1 MEKQEIESYKKAG
14 DIAKR
19 VVAYARDFIKPGML
33 LIDIANKIDSKID
46 ELGVEAAFPVNLS
59 LNEIAAH
66 YTPSADDETIAEGLL
81 KVDIGVSVNG
91 YIADVAFS
99 LDLTEDK
106 RYEEMIRLNEKVLDN
121 AISGLSANSLEKD
134 IGNSIYDEIEHYN
147 RKNETGFAIIQNL
160 SGHSLDKD
168 NVHAGLT
175 ISNYK
180 NSKTAPLKDSA
191 FAVEPFL
198 TTGLGHVTEGK
209 ASDIFVLQTDELG
222 ARDRD
227 ARELLKFIIENYK
240 TRPFCKRW
248 LEKKGFKKINFL
260 LKILENQGILHN
272 YPVLIEKS
280 KKPVSQA
287 EHTILILGKD
297 VIVTTR

>member
-66 YTPSADDETIAEGLL
+66 YTPSADDETLAEGLL

-106 RYEEMIRLNEKVLDN
+106 
-121 AISGLSANSLEKD
+121 
-134 IGNSIYDEIEHYN
+134 
-147 RKNETGFAIIQNL
+147 
-160 SGHSLDKD
+160 
-168 NVHAGLT
+168 
-175 ISNYK
+175 
-180 NSKTAPLKDSA
+180 
-191 FAVEPFL
+191 
-198 TTGLGHVTEGK
+198 
-209 ASDIFVLQTDELG
+209 
-222 ARDRD
+222 
-227 ARELLKFIIENYK
+227 
-240 TRPFCKRW
+240 
-248 LEKKGFKKINFL
+248 
-260 LKILENQGILHN
+260 
-272 YPVLIEKS
+272 
-280 KKPVSQA
+280 
-287 EHTILILGKD
+287 
-297 VIVTTR
+297 

>member
-14 DIAKR
+14 NIAKE
-19 VVAYARDFIKPGML
+19 VVAFAKSFIKPRML
-33 LIDIANKIDSKID
+33 LIDIANKIDANIE
-46 ELGVEAAFPVNLS
+46 ELGGEAAFPVNLS

-66 YTPSADDETIAEGLL
+66 YTPSNGDETLAEGLL
-81 KVDIGVSVNG
+81 KVDIGVAIDG

-106 RYEEMIRLNEKVLDN
+106 RYEEMIKLNEKVLEN
-121 AISGLSANSLEKD
+121 AIAGLSSNSLEKD
-134 IGNSIYDEIEHYN
+134 IGNSIHDEVEHYN
-147 RKNETGFAIIQNL
+147 KKNETNFAIIQNL

-168 NVHAGLT
+168 AVHAGLT

-180 NSKTAPLKDSA
+180 NSKTAPLKETA

-209 ASDIFVLQTDELG
+209 ASDIFVLLTDEIN

-227 ARELLKFIIENYK
+227 ARELLNFIIENYK

-248 LEKKGFKKINFL
+248 LEKSGFKKINFL
-260 LKILENQGILHN
+260 LKTLENQGILHN
-272 YPVLIEKS
+272 YPVLVEKS
-280 KKPVSQA
+280 KKPVSQT

>member
-1 MEKQEIESYKKAG
+1 
-14 DIAKR
+14 
-19 VVAYARDFIKPGML
+19 
-33 LIDIANKIDSKID
+33 
-46 ELGVEAAFPVNLS
+46 
-59 LNEIAAH
+59 
-66 YTPSADDETIAEGLL
+66 
-81 KVDIGVSVNG
+81 VNG

-99 LDLTEDK
+99 LDLTEDQ
-106 RYEEMIRLNEKVLDN
+106 RYEDMIKLNEKVLEN
-121 AISGLSANSLEKD
+121 AISGLSASSLEKD